1 MKIER
6 TKNSVRNIAMG
17 FLNKFVMLLVPFIIR
32 TIIIYLLGT
41 NYVGLNS
48 LFVSILT
55 VLSLAELGI
64 GSAIVFFLY
73 RPIAENDTDTIC
85 ALLNFYRKIYYV
97 IGAVILVLGLI
108 LMPFLD
114 VFIESDIP
122 EGLNIYLLYGMYLAN
137 TVATY
142 FFFGY
147 KNAILK
153 AVQRND
159 IISNITTVVY
169 TAMYGIQILILFLTH
184 NYYIYVLLIPIF
196 NVILNIVT
204 AIYTSKKYPEY
215 TARGNQYNVD
225 KKEMKRKVSGLMM
238 SKIGAASRNTL
249 DSIVISAF
257 IGLTQVGMYN
267 NYYFILTA
275 LAGIFAVIL
284 NSILAGIGNSIAVE
298 SREKNYKDFRI
309 INFMYMVI
317 SGAATVC
324 LVTLMQPFMEI
335 WVGEEYMFPT
345 YISILFCFYFYLLRQ
360 GDISS
365 IYFSAIGL
373 WWKGRWRYLIEAVL
387 NLTLNIILGK
397 YFGVLGIIVAT
408 ISTILCFSY
417 LYGSTFIFTYYF
429 GKKHYWNYIFRN
441 VAYFVVTLAAAALSY
456 YLCSLITIEGDKWI
470 LIGAWFIKLAISLG
484 VAGIV
489 FYLSYFK
496 TKVFKNSI
504 NWLKLKKNYL
514 LKKDIR
520 VEEEI

>member
-55 VLSLAELGI
+55 VLSLTELGF

-73 RPIAENDTDTIC
+73 KPIADNDTDTIC
-85 ALLNFYRKIYYV
+85 ALLNLYRKIYYI

-108 LMPFLD
+108 LMPFLE

-122 EGLNIYLLYGMYLAN
+122 EGLNIYSLYAMYLAN

-169 TAMYGIQILILFLTH
+169 LAMYSLQIIFLFLTK
-184 NYYIYVLLIPIF
+184 NYYLYVSFIPIF
-196 NVILNIVT
+196 NIILNIAT
-204 AIYTSKKYPEY
+204 AIYTSKKYPQY
-215 TARGNQYNVD
+215 VARGKEYNVD
-225 KKEMKRKVSGLMM
+225 KKEMKQKVSGLMM
-238 SKIGAASRNTL
+238 AKVGSATRNTF
-249 DSIVISAF
+249 DSIVLSTF
-257 IGLTQVGMYN
+257 VGLTQVGIYN
-267 NYYFILTA
+267 NYYYILTA

-298 SREKNYKDFRI
+298 SREKNYKDFRM
-309 INFMYMVI
+309 INFMYMLI

-324 LVTLMQPFMEI
+324 LVTLTQPFMEI
-335 WVGEEYMFPT
+335 WVGEELMFPT
-345 YISILFCFYFYLLRQ
+345 YVSMLFCFYFYLLRQ

-365 IYFSAIGL
+365 IYFNAIGL
-373 WWKGRWRYLIEAVL
+373 WWKGKWRYLIEAVL
-387 NLTLNIILGK
+387 NLVLNIVLGK
-397 YFGVLGIIVAT
+397 YFGVLGIIIAT

-417 LYGSTFIFTYYF
+417 LYGSTFIFKYYF
-429 GKKHYWNYIFRN
+429 GMKHYWNYIYRN
-441 VAYFVVTLAAAALSY
+441 FAYFGVTLAAAALSY
-456 YLCSLITIEGDKWI
+456 YLCSFVQFEGEKWVM
-470 LIGAWFIKLAISLG
+470 IGAWFIKLAISLG
-484 VAGIV
+484 VCSIV
-489 FYLSYFK
+489 FFLFYYR
-496 TKVFKNSI
+496 TRIFKNSLA
-504 NWLKLKKNYL
+504 WVKLKKNFL
-514 LKKDIR
+514 LGKTKTDNK
-520 VEEEI
+520 

>member
-1 MKIER
+1 MKIDR

-48 LFVSILT
+48 LFISILT
-55 VLSLAELGI
+55 VLSLTELGF

-73 RPIAENDTDTIC
+73 KPIAENDTKTIC
-85 ALLNFYRKIYYV
+85 ALLNLYRKIYYI
-97 IGAVILVLGLI
+97 IGSVILVLGLG
-108 LMPFLD
+108 LMPFLE

-122 EGLNIYLLYGMYLAN
+122 AGLNIYVLYGMYLAN

-169 TAMYGIQILILFLTH
+169 LLMYGIQIAVLFATK
-184 NYYIYVLLIPIF
+184 NYYIYVLLIPLF
-196 NVILNIVT
+196 NIVLNIAT
-204 AIYTSKKYPEY
+204 AIYTQKKYPQYIAKGKE
-215 TARGNQYNVD
+215 YNVD
-225 KKEMKRKVSGLMM
+225 KKDMKQKVSGLMM
-238 SKIGAASRNTL
+238 SKIGAATRNTF
-249 DSIVISAF
+249 DSIVISSF
-257 IGLTQVGMYN
+257 IGLTQVGIYN
-267 NYYFILTA
+267 NYYYILTA

-298 SREKNYKDFRI
+298 SREKNYRDFRI
-309 INFMYMVI
+309 INFMYMLI

-324 LVTLMQPFMEI
+324 LVTLTQPFMEI
-335 WVGEEYMFPT
+335 WVGEELMFPT
-345 YISILFCFYFYLLRQ
+345 YISFLFCFYFYLLRQ

-365 IYFSAIGL
+365 IYFNAIGL
-373 WWKGRWRYLIEAVL
+373 WWKGKWRYLIEAVL
-387 NLTLNIILGK
+387 NLALNIVLGK

-408 ISTILCFSY
+408 IATILCFSY
-417 LYGSTFIFTYYF
+417 LYGSTFIFKYYF

-441 VAYFVVTLAAAALSY
+441 VAYFFVTLTAAAAAY
-456 YLCSLITIEGDKWI
+456 YLCSFITLEGDKWI
-470 LIGAWFIKLAISLG
+470 LVGAWFIKLAIS
-484 VAGIV
+484 VAVSLLV
-489 FYLSYFK
+489 FYLAYFR
-496 TKVFKNSI
+496 TKIYQNSI
-504 NWLKLKKNYL
+504 RWIKLKKDYL
-514 LKKDIR
+514 LKKDKSKD
-520 VEEEI
+520 